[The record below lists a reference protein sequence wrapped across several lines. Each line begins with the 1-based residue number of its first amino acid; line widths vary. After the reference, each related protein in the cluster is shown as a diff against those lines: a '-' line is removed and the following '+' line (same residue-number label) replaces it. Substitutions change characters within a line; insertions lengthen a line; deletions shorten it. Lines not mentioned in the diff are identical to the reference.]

1 MTYLT
6 KAQRKELK
14 RLWLERVA
22 PESTYIKMG
31 KIHVW
36 FPENGMSYR
45 KFRATVTPLIA
56 GNGCI
61 MVCIKELWYGIE
73 TDGYRHT

>member
-1 MTYLT
+1 MYLT
-6 KAQRKELK
+6 RAQRVELK

-45 KFRATVTPLIA
+45 AFRKTVTPLIA
-56 GNGCI
+56 GQGCV
-61 MVCIKELWYGIE
+61 MVCVKGLWFGIE
-73 TDGYRHT
+73 TNGDRHT